1 MSKHN
6 AKTLF
11 EKNIQSAEELIKLHE
26 GIEKLGTKLEISW
39 LLRAVVVFSVSAL
52 DAYFHDKVKYRGA
65 KFDLHD
71 MPPALAKFEIPLSDL
86 SKWDSATRK
95 GNVIRNWLV
104 DFYSTRP
111 LQRQS
116 DISNALKLVG
126 IESLWAT
133 VEPNSPARE
142 QWLQKLQAFI
152 KRRNQIAH
160 EGDRESA
167 RNSGKKLR
175 AIDQQYAKDC
185 IDFVTDLVNRVE
197 HAFPN

>member
-1 MSKHN
+1 
-6 AKTLF
+6 
-11 EKNIQSAEELIKLHE
+11 
-26 GIEKLGTKLEISW
+26 
-39 LLRAVVVFSVSAL
+39 
-52 DAYFHDKVKYRGA
+52 
-65 KFDLHD
+65 
-71 MPPALAKFEIPLSDL
+71 
-86 SKWDSATRK
+86 
-95 GNVIRNWLV
+95 LV

-197 HAFPN
+197 HAFPS

>member
-1 MSKHN
+1 MSIHN

-11 EKNIQSAEELIKLHE
+11 DKNIQSAEELIRLHE
-26 GIEKLGTKLEISW
+26 GIEKLGTNLEISW

-71 MPPALAKFEIPLSDL
+71 MPPALAKFEVSLSEL

-104 DFYSTRP
+104 DFHSTRP
-111 LQRQS
+111 LQRQA

-142 QWLQKLQAFI
+142 QWLQKMQAFI
-152 KRRNQIAH
+152 KRRN
-160 EGDRESA
+160 
-167 RNSGKKLR
+167 
-175 AIDQQYAKDC
+175 
-185 IDFVTDLVNRVE
+185 
-197 HAFPN
+197 